1 MTGGKGENAP
11 EKNVGPKRRSKLGV
25 AAAIVSAVLGGA
37 FLLWLYLGTV
47 LLVVREERVNLP
59 HLDPADDGL
68 RVAVLSDPHFGPGDA
83 GRAAKIADMIN
94 RMDPDIIVLLGDFV
108 NGVPDRRQS
117 LSMEDLAAFVRRLR
131 AKRGIF
137 AVTGNHELWY
147 GRDTVEAALLEGGAT
162 VLGNRSVKIAT
173 PSGRPLQIVGLPDYT
188 TQDFPDKFPAVAPG
202 IPTLILM
209 HDPNSAGFVPREL
222 EGFCIAGHTHGGQLR
237 LYPGGGDRSS
247 LRLLAQRVKDKLGL
261 LPDAL
266 RPYVLFDRWFTDF
279 HGRRI
284 FITAGAGSARL
295 GVRVFCPPEVVLLR
309 FYSADPDAARQRYT
323 IPEEL

>member
-1 MTGGKGENAP
+1 MKLKEIFGN
-11 EKNVGPKRRSKLGV
+11 RRRCAVLI
-25 AAAIVSAVLGGA
+25 AAAVLCAAVA
-37 FLLWLYLGTV
+37 LWFHIGTV
-47 LLVVREERVNLP
+47 VPVAREYRVNLP

-68 RVAVLSDPHFGPGDA
+68 RVAVLSDPHFAGGDA

-94 RMDPDIIVLLGDFV
+94 RMDPDIIVLLGDFI
-108 NGVPDRRQS
+108 NGLPDRRQS
-117 LSMEDLAAFVRRLR
+117 LSMKELTAFVRRLR
-131 AKRGIF
+131 ARRGIY

-147 GRDTVEAALLEGGAT
+147 GRDTVEAALREGGAT
-162 VLGNRSVKIAT
+162 VLGNGSVKIAT

-209 HDPNSAGFVPREL
+209 HDPNSAVFVPEEL
-222 EGFCIAGHTHGGQLR
+222 KGFIVAGHTHGGQLR
-237 LYPGGGDRSS
+237 FYPGGGDRSS
-247 LRLLAQRVKDKLGL
+247 LRLLALRVKNKLGQ

-279 HGRRI
+279 HGRRM

-295 GVRVFCPPEVVLLR
+295 GLRIFCPPEVVLLK
-309 FYSADPDAARQRYT
+309 FYSSDPEAARHVFM